1 MTMSFLMSNLPAKTT
16 FSLSTT
22 SCETA
27 KDAEC
32 FARQKFIRVLQ
43 AWAVDRMAAKATT
56 QPQVLAKKAA

>member
-16 FSLSTT
+16 CSLSTA

-43 AWAVDRMAAKATT
+43 AWAVDRLAAKTIT
-56 QPQVLAKKAA
+56 QQQVYAKKAA

>member
-1 MTMSFLMSNLPAKTT
+1 MSMSFLMSNLPAKTK
-16 FSLSTT
+16 FSLSTA

-43 AWAVDRMAAKATT
+43 SWAVDRLVAKTT
-56 QPQVLAKKAA
+56 TPQQVLLKKAA